1 MSGYTTRPLRD
12 RTWLRPADK
21 REASRFSSSWGDT
34 ETLLV
39 SEVAALRG
47 RDLVIEVDVTEAER
61 AALLA
66 AVAVLSGRSDVT
78 DLTKRWGER
87 S

>member
-21 REASRFSSSWGDT
+21 
-34 ETLLV
+34 
-39 SEVAALRG
+39 
-47 RDLVIEVDVTEAER
+47 R